1 MPQSLR
7 LTFCFLRIPRLLAT
21 LLLAPV
27 ATTVL
32 IVILQ
37 LFVSV
42 LFLQAPNSRTNLS
55 ATTGNSV
62 QLSVDEQPSWFRE
75 ILIGD
80 PSFAKNLKI
89 CAWSKNPDTQKLDPP
104 SADCQLERF
113 DVVVTPDVVNQHGIA
128 AYEELFRGLFRAVHI
143 CDGCGTDIIIWRS
156 GAEIKTYFR
165 SFLGLVLFQE
175 VHLRGGIK
183 KRFDDVQ
190 AAKQEL
196 KKRIGERY
204 FDLTGFR
211 EPTRLSSFQAQIV
224 IILNIGL
231 GIVTALWLALKAHRR
246 VLDYLSHSGV
256 LLPLVAAVGK
266 STFYSSV
273 WLLTLIRVGAF
284 VLATVPIGLLVFLD
298 VVSDSAA
305 FPFYGRPLAFV
316 GWSCAV
322 IASFSLAALIASV
335 AELKHHHDLFNIH
348 YKLGPLLA
356 SSLGGLLWLSTFLI
370 EFPGA
375 QTIRSII
382 GTIPIVG
389 IAPILLAPAFEPYW
403 YVLGVNT
410 IGTIAIIILVAR
422 YNARWF
428 GSHLD
433 DI

>member
-1 MPQSLR
+1 MPPSLR
-7 LTFCFLRIPRLLAT
+7 LTLCFLRIPRLLAT

-27 ATTVL
+27 AITVL

-42 LFLQAPNSRTNLS
+42 LFLQAPNNRVTLS
-55 ATTGNSV
+55 SPIGNPV
-62 QLSVDEQPSWFRE
+62 QLSVEEKPSWFRE
-75 ILIGD
+75 KLISD

-89 CAWSKNPDTQKLDPP
+89 CSWITNPDTQELNPP
-104 SADCQLERF
+104 SPDCRLERF
-113 DVVVTPDVVNQHGIA
+113 DIVITPEVVNQHGLST
-128 AYEELFRGLFRAVHI
+128 YEELFRGLFRAIHI
-143 CDGCGTDIIIWRS
+143 CDGCATDIIIWRS
-156 GAEIKTYFR
+156 GTEIRTYFR

-175 VHLRGGIK
+175 VHLRSGIK
-183 KRFDDVQ
+183 KRLDEVQ
-190 AAKQEL
+190 VAKQDL

-204 FDLTGFR
+204 FDLNGFR
-211 EPTRLSSFQAQIV
+211 EPARLSSFQAKVI

-256 LLPLVAAVGK
+256 LLPLVAAMGK
-266 STFYSSV
+266 SAFYGSV

-298 VVSDSAA
+298 IVSDRVA
-305 FPFYGRPLAFV
+305 FPFYGRPLAFA

-335 AELKHHHDLFNIH
+335 AELKHNHDLFNIH
-348 YKLGPLLA
+348 YKLGPLIA
-356 SSLGGLLWLSTFLI
+356 SSLGGLLWLSTFLL
-370 EFPGA
+370 EFPSA

-389 IAPILLAPAFEPYW
+389 IAPILLAPAFEPQW

-410 IGTIAIIILVAR
+410 LGTIAIIIVVAR

-428 GSHLD
+428 GAHLD

>member
-1 MPQSLR
+1 MPPSLR
-7 LTFCFLRIPRLLAT
+7 LTLCFLRIPRLLAT

-42 LFLQAPNSRTNLS
+42 LFLQAPSSRANFAS
-55 ATTGNSV
+55 TTSNPD
-62 QLSVDEQPSWFRE
+62 QLSIAEQPSWFRE

-80 PSFAKNLKI
+80 PSFAKNLKT
-89 CAWSKNPDTQKLDPP
+89 CRWSTNPDTQELTPP
-104 SADCQLERF
+104 SPDCRLERF
-113 DVVVTPDVVNQHGIA
+113 DIVVTPDVVKEHGLA
-128 AYEELFRGLFRAVHI
+128 AYEDLFRGLFRAIHI
-143 CDGCGTDIIIWRS
+143 CDGCVTDIIIWRS
-156 GAEIKTYFR
+156 GTEIRTHFR

-190 AAKQEL
+190 VAKQNL

-211 EPTRLSSFQAQIV
+211 EPTRLSSFQAKII

-256 LLPLVAAVGK
+256 LLPLVAAMGK
-266 STFYSSV
+266 STFYSSI

-284 VLATVPIGLLVFLD
+284 VLATVPIGLLVFID
-298 VVSDSAA
+298 IVSDPAA
-305 FPFYGRPLAFV
+305 FPFYSRPLAFF

-403 YVLGVNT
+403 YVLAINT
-410 IGTIAIIILVAR
+410 LGTFAIIIFVAR

-428 GSHLD
+428 GAHLD

>member
-1 MPQSLR
+1 MPPSLR
-7 LTFCFLRIPRLLAT
+7 LTLCFLRIPRLLAT

-42 LFLQAPNSRTNLS
+42 LFLQAPISRSTFSSKTSNP
-55 ATTGNSV
+55 V
-62 QLSVDEQPSWFRE
+62 QLSAEEQPSWFRE

-80 PSFAKNLKI
+80 PSFAKNLKT
-89 CAWSKNPDTQKLDPP
+89 CTWSANPETKELTPP
-104 SADCQLERF
+104 SPDCRLERF
-113 DVVVTPDVVNQHGIA
+113 DVVVTPEVVNQHGIA
-128 AYEELFRGLFRAVHI
+128 AYEELFRGLFRAIHI

-156 GAEIKTYFR
+156 GTEIRTHFQ
-165 SFLGLVLFQE
+165 SFLGLALFQE

-183 KRFDDVQ
+183 KRFDEVQ
-190 AAKQEL
+190 VAKEDL
-196 KKRIGERY
+196 KKKIGERY

-211 EPTRLSSFQAQIV
+211 EPTRLSSFQAKLI
-224 IILNIGL
+224 IILNIAL

-284 VLATVPIGLLVFLD
+284 VLATIPIGLIVFLD
-298 VVSDSAA
+298 IVSDVAA
-305 FPFYGRPLAFV
+305 FPFYGRPLAFA

-356 SSLGGLLWLSTFLI
+356 SSFGGLLWMSTFLI

-410 IGTIAIIILVAR
+410 LGTIAIIILVAR

-428 GSHLD
+428 GAHLD